1 MSSVDLV
8 LAVIILIGAV
18 SGYREGFLMELFSFA
33 AILLGVLGAF
43 KLMGYA
49 MVFLSGEFD
58 INETILP
65 YVAFALVFIAILI
78 AVRLLGK
85 LLKVSIDK
93 TFLGQIDQAAGAGLG
108 LLKAVFLLSVSLWII
123 DALDF
128 ELPEKWTSD
137 SWLLPRIESFAPQ
150 VTVWLGHYVP
160 FFKDIFT

>member
-1 MSSVDLV
+1 MSTVDIV
-8 LAVIILIGAV
+8 LAALILLGAFF
-18 SGYREGFLMELFSFA
+18 GYREGFLMELFSFA

-49 MVFLSGEFD
+49 MILLADEFN

-85 LLKVSIDK
+85 IIKVSIDK
-93 TFLGQIDQAAGAGLG
+93 TFLGQVDQAAGAGLG
-108 LLKAVFLLSVSLWII
+108 LLKAAFLLSVSLWIL
-123 DALDF
+123 DALDLD
-128 ELPEKWTSD
+128 LPDKWTSG

-150 VTVWLGHYVP
+150 VTLWLGDYVP
-160 FFKDIFT
+160 FFRDIFT